1 VAALREKLKP
11 HATTQRRNERTRI
24 FLKINI
30 SWERPSWPEQ
40 RPV

>member
-1 VAALREKLKP
+1 VWRRCVKNLNLTR
-11 HATTQRRNERTRI
+11 RRNERARI

>member
-1 VAALREKLKP
+1 VAAWREKLKP

-40 RPV
+40 